1 MTSFFHGATAEP
13 PSEPFPFSS
22 SFLYVTFPPTDSL
35 IPPPMIALP
44 RIHPREREKS
54 SPGSEEGR
62 REVFFPGILGA
73 TVSHYSRSLLEA
85 PPIFI
90 SVAPIPQQ
98 KRRFTSSWLSR
109 LPLSSSLLARFH
121 QQCTER
127 DGEQHIQVVAGRMV
141 DLRGPHLLS
150 FSFLSEEACSLLFFF
165 LARGGS
171 KTPLLLLSRLPK
183 LTGMG
188 ALVVVVG
195 RNDFLSPPP
204 PPPPRYSQTEIS
216 FSP

>member
-1 MTSFFHGATAEP
+1 MHTVFSHFLPPMTSFFHGATAEP

-98 KRRFTSSWLSR
+98 KN
-109 LPLSSSLLARFH
+109 AV
-121 QQCTER
+121 
-127 DGEQHIQVVAGRMV
+127 HIALVVA
-141 DLRGPHLLS
+141 PPS
-150 FSFLSEEACSLLFFF
+150 
-165 LARGGS
+165 
-171 KTPLLLLSRLPK
+171 LLLSPRQI
-183 LTGMG
+183 
-188 ALVVVVG
+188 
-195 RNDFLSPPP
+195 PPTMHGE
-204 PPPPRYSQTEIS
+204 RWRAAHSS
-216 FSP
+216 SSRKDG